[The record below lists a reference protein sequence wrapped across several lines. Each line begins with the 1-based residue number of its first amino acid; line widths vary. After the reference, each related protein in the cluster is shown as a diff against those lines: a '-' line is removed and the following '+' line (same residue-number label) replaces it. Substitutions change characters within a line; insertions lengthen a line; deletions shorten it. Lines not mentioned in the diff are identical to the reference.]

1 MGLKV
6 LTLSQ
11 IKINRARKLVEKVGE
26 LARNE
31 IKDIW
36 DFLFVCFLTKMSVCA
51 LVVFMF

>member
-1 MGLKV
+1 MGLKD

-36 DFLFVCFLTKMSVCA
+36 DFYVCLFFN
-51 LVVFMF
+51 